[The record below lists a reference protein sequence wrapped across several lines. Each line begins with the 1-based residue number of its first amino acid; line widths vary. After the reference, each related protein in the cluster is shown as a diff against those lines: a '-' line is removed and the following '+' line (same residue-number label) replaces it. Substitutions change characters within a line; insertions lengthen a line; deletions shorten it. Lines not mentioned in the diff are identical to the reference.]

1 MKYLLI
7 LSIFLT
13 SCCSDKCFSD
23 KVEIKHD
30 TTYTEVI
37 HEQEVMDESFFIYC
51 DSIGNLYTMLLDSMG
66 NYTPIRDTVRI
77 QGKRMK
83 GEVVVK
89 YEDNSKAYLS
99 SVYSLPR
106 ELEKQTIVYKQEI
119 SKIKAEKEKW
129 QIISLIEL
137 LLILAALVVLIKI
150 TNK

>member
-1 MKYLLI
+1 
-7 LSIFLT
+7 
-13 SCCSDKCFSD
+13 
-23 KVEIKHD
+23 
-30 TTYTEVI
+30 
-37 HEQEVMDESFFIYC
+37 MDESFFIYC

-137 LLILAALVVLIKI
+137 LLILAALVVLIKLI
-150 TNK
+150 QNGK